1 MTMAEE
7 MWALIPAIYRRRDAD
22 AGNVLRALIEVFGE
36 QAELIR
42 DDIAELYDNW
52 FIETCDDW
60 VVPYIGDLTGAMPLV
75 PTGDPPTQA
84 EAAKMA
90 QVAPPRL
97 LVANAIRLR
106 RRKGCF
112 SIIAQLAHDVALY
125 PAYAVEFGKR
135 LTINYDA
142 RDPFARGFTTALRDP
157 RPLAHLDTPDDPAA
171 RSVDVRDASA
181 PRAPGRYGPA
191 NIGVFLFTPLICG
204 IANGDAFCV
213 DEEGSA
219 SFCFDAFGRDTP
231 LYHPAPAAGGLP
243 GPISRDRL
251 GSRRPDTDPHP
262 GWDVDPALYGPLG
275 CTMIW
280 VQMREG
286 GPFSPVEPATIMP
299 ADLTGWREQ
308 PPAGFVA
315 LDPERGRIAFPRRAA
330 PRRVRVTY
338 DYAIPAAIG
347 GGDYPRPASPKA
359 VDPVYVVTAS
369 QEEGHNSLRS
379 AVEQWRDHGKPN
391 AVIEFRDSLTYDEDR
406 LTIDLSG
413 MGESSG
419 TGDVSGTGG
428 ISGIGRRLVIRAA
441 PRTRPVIRLSNY
453 EAGAADAWRILGDG
467 APGASLVLEGL
478 AVGGRGIAVTGYGGD
493 FELRHCTL
501 FPGWLP
507 ASERGRRH
515 AEAPSLSFVNCTGPA
530 TIRSSIIGPVFVQ
543 ADEQVEDP
551 LRVCLADSILDA
563 GGGNNAFLSPDAVP
577 YVALSIHRCT
587 VLGAAAVHAIPLA
600 ENSVFTGRL
609 AVARRGE
616 GCIRFCALPLDSR
629 TPRRV
634 ECVPRAGEDPAL
646 RPVFVSQAYG
656 SVGYA
661 MLAPGCPE
669 AIARGADDRSEMGV
683 YHDLFR
689 PQRDT
694 NLRAAL
700 AEYLPAGISAGIIYV
715 S

>member
-1 MTMAEE
+1 MTMADD
-7 MWALIPAIYRRRDAD
+7 MWLLIPAVYRRRDAD
-22 AGNVLRALIEVFGE
+22 AGNVLKALIEVFGE
-36 QAELIR
+36 QAGLIH
-42 DDIAELYDNW
+42 DDISELYDNW

-60 VVPYIGDLTGAMPLV
+60 VVPYIGDLTGALPLV

-97 LVANAIRLR
+97 MVANAIRLR

-112 SIIAQLAHDVALY
+112 SIIAQLAHDVALW

-135 LTINYDA
+135 LTLNQDV
-142 RDPFARGFTTALRDP
+142 RDPFVRGFTAALRDP
-157 RPLAHLDTPDDPAA
+157 RLLARLDTPDDPVA
-171 RSVDVRDASA
+171 RSVDVRDAAS
-181 PRAPGRYGPA
+181 RRVPGRYGPA

-219 SFCFDAFGRDTP
+219 SFSFDAFGRDTP

-243 GPISRDRL
+243 GPITRDQL
-251 GSRRPDTDPHP
+251 GWRRPDGDPHP
-262 GWDVDPALYGPLG
+262 GWDVDPTLYGPEG
-275 CTMIW
+275 CTMIS

-286 GPFSPVEPATIMP
+286 GPFTPVDPATIMP
-299 ADLTGWREQ
+299 ADLTRWREQ
-308 PPAGFVA
+308 PPASFVA
-315 LDPERGRIAFPRRAA
+315 LDPERGRIGFPRRAV

-338 DYAIPAAIG
+338 AYAMPAAIG
-347 GGDYPRPASPKA
+347 GGDYARPFSQE
-359 VDPVYVVTAS
+359 VFDVVYVVTAS
-369 QEEGHNSLRS
+369 AEEGHDSLRS
-379 AVEQWRDHGKPN
+379 AVEQWRKDGKAN
-391 AVIEFRDSLTYDEDR
+391 ALIEFRDSLIYDEDR

-413 MGESSG
+413 PA
-419 TGDVSGTGG
+419 
-428 ISGIGRRLVIRAA
+428 RRLVIRAA
-441 PRTRPVIRLSNY
+441 SGTRPVIRLSNY
-453 EAGAADAWRILGDG
+453 EAGAADAWRIIGDG
-467 APGASLVLEGL
+467 APGASLMLEGL
-478 AVGGRGIAVTGYGGD
+478 AIGGRGIAASGYGGG

-501 FPGWLP
+501 YPGWLP
-507 ASERGRRH
+507 AAERGRRH
-515 AEAPSLSFVNCTGPA
+515 TEAPSLSFENCSGPVA
-530 TIRSSIIGPVFVQ
+530 ITSSIIGPVFVR
-543 ADEQVEDP
+543 ADEHVEDP
-551 LRVCLADSILDA
+551 LRVHLADSILDA
-563 GGGNNAFLSPDAVP
+563 GGGNDVFLSPEAVP

-600 ENSVFTGRL
+600 ENSIFTGRL
-609 AVARRGE
+609 VVARRGE
-616 GCIRFCALPLDSR
+616 GCVRFCALPLHSR
-629 TPRRV
+629 VPRRV
-634 ECVPRAGEDPAL
+634 ECVPRAGEDPHL
-646 RPVFVSQAYG
+646 RPVFVSDQYG

-661 MLAPGCPE
+661 VLAPGCPE

-700 AEYLPAGISAGIIYV
+700 AEYLPAAMSAGIIYV